1 MCEKVAEKV
10 CERVCERVG
19 GKLRQN
25 WAPTAF
31 DGLLLTQ
38 LLPLLFIFDIFRFF
52 LSKNFFS
59 DILLSPF
66 FLSNFQLSSTHF
78 SDIFLLE
85 DTTMKKEKCLRNGC
99 CICGILMVIRYKVST
114 KSYKNKTNVE

>member
-1 MCEKVAEKV
+1 MCEKVAEK
-10 CERVCERVG
+10 VCERVG

-38 LLPLLFIFDIFRFF
+38 LLPLLFIFDIFCSF
-52 LSKNFFS
+52 LLNFFS

-66 FLSNFQLSSTHF
+66 SLSNFPLSNTHF
-78 SDIFLLE
+78 SDIFFFSGFNRVEGKMLE
-85 DTTMKKEKCLRNGC
+85 RVLHLWDIDG
-99 CICGILMVIRYKVST
+99 KV
-114 KSYKNKTNVE
+114 

>member
-10 CERVCERVG
+10 CERVGERVG

-38 LLPLLFIFDIFRFF
+38 LLPLLFIFDIFRCF
-52 LSKNFFS
+52 LFKNFFS
-59 DILLSPF
+59 DIFLSPF
-66 FLSNFQLSSTHF
+66 FLCNFPSSNTLFF
-78 SDIFLLE
+78 DIFHLNV
-85 DTTMKKEKCLRNGC
+85 TTELKENWTLYFRDIDC
-99 CICGILMVIRYKVST
+99 
-114 KSYKNKTNVE
+114 